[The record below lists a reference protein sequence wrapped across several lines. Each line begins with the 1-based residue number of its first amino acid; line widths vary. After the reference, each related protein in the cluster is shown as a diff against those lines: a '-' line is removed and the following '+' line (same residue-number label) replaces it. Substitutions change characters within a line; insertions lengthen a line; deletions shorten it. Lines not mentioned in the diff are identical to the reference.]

1 MGIFAICAAAI
12 EARSPGPGRGSEF
25 VVRLPRAVSPEARE
39 APVLQPAPE
48 ETVRRRVLIADDN
61 RDGAESLA
69 ILLRVEGHDVSV
81 VHDGAAALVA
91 LERLQPQVALLDI
104 GMPGLTGY
112 EVARRVRQ
120 SGFGRS
126 MLLVAITGWGQDT
139 DKVRAVE
146 AGFDHHF
153 TKPIEPDWITAL
165 LRTPD
170 AAQ

>member
-1 MGIFAICAAAI
+1 
-12 EARSPGPGRGSEF
+12 
-25 VVRLPRAVSPEARE
+25 
-39 APVLQPAPE
+39 
-48 ETVRRRVLIADDN
+48 VLIADDN
-61 RDGAESLA
+61 YDGAESLA
-69 ILLRVEGHDVSV
+69 ILLRVEGHEVSV

-112 EVARRVRQ
+112 EVARRTRQ
-120 SGFGRS
+120 SAFGRS
-126 MLLVAITGWGQDT
+126 MLLVAITGWGQDS
-139 DKVRAVE
+139 DKARALE

>member
-1 MGIFAICAAAI
+1 VELHGGSI
-12 EARSPGPGRGSEF
+12 EARSPGPGQGSEF
-25 VVRLPRAVSPEARE
+25 IVRLPRAVAPDARE

-61 RDGAESLA
+61 YDGAESLA
-69 ILLRVEGHDVSV
+69 ILLRVEGHEVSV

-112 EVARRVRQ
+112 EVARRTRQ
-120 SGFGRS
+120 SAFGRS
-126 MLLVAITGWGQDT
+126 MLLVAITGWGQDS
-139 DKVRAVE
+139 DKARALA